1 MAETIARRNP
11 ASSKRGIIVEADRSF
26 ITQLVKKN
34 LNSSGMLGRIQN
46 VNVNLTQSNQLMVCG
61 EDELSMS
68 TYI

>member
-1 MAETIARRNP
+1 MAETIARRTA

-26 ITQLVKKN
+26 ITQLVKKI

-61 EDELSMS
+61 EDVLSMS
-68 TYI
+68 IYI